1 MKLYP
6 FMTVDSVVR
15 NIVRVSRW
23 LGFDVLVSVVEEL
36 RCFIVI
42 GDGTPEDEILA
53 LIAYHLNSVGKVIG
67 IAKPEFVGIKVFEL
81 IPTYLVQKVGSIL
94 VLIDQ
99 EDYDVEV
106 LIKEVEER
114 LRGHG
119 IAIESRGNKGRL
131 VVYDC
136 ERGGRRFRLIVVIN
150 GLDEIPFERHM
161 VEDHLLK
168 AAKILLG
175 EQIGDVFSKS
185 RDAKEAWKKLYQYRE
200 DIYRKLRNDKKLLE
214 TVFPQQVRAMRILE
228 ESC

>member
-6 FMTVDSVVR
+6 FMTVNSVAR
-15 NIVRVSRW
+15 NIVRVSRM
-23 LGFDVLVSVVEEL
+23 LGFDVLVSVVGEL

-53 LIAYHLNSVGKVIG
+53 LIAYHLNGIGKVIG

-81 IPTYLVQKVGSIL
+81 TSTYLVQKVGSIL

-99 EDYDVEV
+99 EDYDVSV
-106 LIKEVEER
+106 LIKEIEDR
-114 LRGHG
+114 LKGYG
-119 IAIESRGNKGRL
+119 VAIESRRDKGRL
-131 VVYDC
+131 VVYGC
-136 ERGGRRFRLIVVIN
+136 RRGGRRFRLIVVIN
-150 GLDEIPFERHM
+150 GLDELPFEKHM

-175 EQIGDVFSKS
+175 EQIDNVFSKS
-185 RDAKEAWKKLYQYRE
+185 RDAKEAWKKLYRYRE
-200 DIYRKLRNDKKLLE
+200 DIYRKLKIDKKLLE

-228 ESC
+228 ENC